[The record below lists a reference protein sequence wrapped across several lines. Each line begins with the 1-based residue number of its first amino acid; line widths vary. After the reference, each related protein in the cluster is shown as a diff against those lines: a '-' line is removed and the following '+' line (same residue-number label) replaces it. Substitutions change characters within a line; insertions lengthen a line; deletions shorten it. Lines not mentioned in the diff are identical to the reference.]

1 MAYPADTIM
10 VFTKSQLHILTSQKK
25 GELQS
30 LGTASGSSW
39 TWIADA

>member
-1 MAYPADTIM
+1 M

-30 LGTASGSSW
+30 MGNSKWFHLDLDCGCFA
-39 TWIADA
+39 